1 MCPCIHCSITYN
13 SHDMEAAYVS
23 INRRKDKEDVACTH
37 THIHVHTHTHKGI
50 LVIKR
55 NEIMPFTI
63 TWMDLEGVMLSE
75 VSQKKI
81 IPYDFIYMWKLKT
94 KQRNKYGKQ
103 QEL

>member
-1 MCPCIHCSITYN
+1 
-13 SHDMEAAYVS
+13 MEAAYVS
-23 INRRKDKEDVACTH
+23 INRRMDKEDVACTH
-37 THIHVHTHTHKGI
+37 THTHAHTHTYSHTHTHTLEYY

-75 VSQKKI
+75 ISQKKT
-81 IPYDFIYMWKLKT
+81 IPYDFIYIRKLKT
-94 KQRNKYGKQ
+94 KRMNKYGKQ

>member
-1 MCPCIHCSITYN
+1 MCLSIGERIKKMW
-13 SHDMEAAYVS
+13 HA
-23 INRRKDKEDVACTH
+23 
-37 THIHVHTHTHKGI
+37 HTHTYTCIHTHTKEYY

-75 VSQKKI
+75 VSQKKT

-94 KQRNKYGKQ
+94 KQMNKYGKQ